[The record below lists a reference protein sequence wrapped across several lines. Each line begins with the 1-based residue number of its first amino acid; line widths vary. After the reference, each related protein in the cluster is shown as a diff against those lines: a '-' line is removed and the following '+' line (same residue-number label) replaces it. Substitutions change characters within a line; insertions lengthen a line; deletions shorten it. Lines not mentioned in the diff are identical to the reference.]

1 MTSRDAE
8 TVPVRP
14 LGGAD
19 PAPRRS
25 RRGARAVIGVLVLV
39 AVVAAL
45 LVLVETV
52 GRAIA
57 ERNVADSIEQS
68 LPEGV
73 EGEVEVD
80 IRGFSALWQAMT
92 GRMDE
97 MVATAPDLVVN
108 GVPVDVTVTAYG
120 VPLAEG
126 GTLERG
132 EVEASIDGDA
142 VDEIAASQ
150 GITGGLTLGE
160 GTVAYEDET
169 TFLGIPIGFS
179 ITAEPE
185 AAGDRVLLRPVA
197 ADISAGGGSFDASGL
212 VDRILGGDPV
222 PICVADRLPEGV
234 QVSGIDVEPDLV
246 TVRLEASG
254 LPLAEET
261 LATTGTCG

>member
-8 TVPVRP
+8 TVPVGP
-14 LGGAD
+14 MDEAD
-19 PAPRRS
+19 AAPRRHDD
-25 RRGARAVIGVLVLV
+25 GKAVVVVLVLL

-52 GRAIA
+52 GRGIA

-73 EGEVEVD
+73 EGEVSVD

-97 MVATAPDLVVN
+97 MVATAPELDVY
-108 GVPVDVTVTAYG
+108 GIPVDVTVTAHG

-126 GTLERG
+126 ATLERG

-150 GITGGLTLGE
+150 GISGGLTLGD

-185 AAGDRVLLRPVA
+185 AAGDRVLLQPVA
-197 ADISAGGGSFDASGL
+197 ADINAGGGSFDASGL

-234 QVSGIDVEPDLV
+234 EVSGIAVEPDLV

>member
-1 MTSRDAE
+1 MSSRDAD
-8 TVPVRP
+8 TVPVDP
-14 LGGAD
+14 VGGAGAA
-19 PAPRRS
+19 PPRR
-25 RRGARAVIGVLVLV
+25 RRGGRV
-39 AVVAAL
+39 AVVVLVVLAVIAAL

-52 GRAIA
+52 GRGIA
-57 ERNVADSIEQS
+57 ERNVADSIERS

-73 EGEVEVD
+73 EGEVRVQ

-92 GRMDE
+92 GSMDE

-108 GVPVDVTVTAYG
+108 GVPVDVTVTAYD

-126 GTLERG
+126 GTLGRG
-132 EVEASIDGDA
+132 EAEASIDGDA

-150 GITGGLTLGE
+150 GITGGLTLGD

-179 ITAEPE
+179 ITAEPS
-185 AAGDRVLLRPVA
+185 AAGDRVLLQPVA
-197 ADISAGGGSFDASGL
+197 ADINAGGGSFDASGL
-212 VDRILGGDPV
+212 VDRVLGGDPV

-234 QVSGIDVEPDLV
+234 ELSGIEVAPDRV

-254 LPLAEET
+254 LPLVEET
-261 LATTGTCG
+261 LATTGTCA